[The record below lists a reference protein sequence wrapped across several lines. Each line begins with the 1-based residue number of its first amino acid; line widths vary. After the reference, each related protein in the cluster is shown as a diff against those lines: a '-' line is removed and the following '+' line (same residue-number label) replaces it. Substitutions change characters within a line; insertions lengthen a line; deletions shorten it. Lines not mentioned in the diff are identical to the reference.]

1 MKDTENKLTG
11 KDLMYIGIY
20 GAIYYVIV
28 FIVAM
33 LGMIPIMYPM
43 LAVICPIAGGIPFML
58 FLTKV
63 KKFGMIWILSVLMGL
78 MMLIS
83 GMGWYALAMSAIT
96 GLVSELIYK
105 SGNYQS
111 AKSAVITNGT
121 FSLWVWA
128 NLLQLFIN
136 RTEFLASRES
146 KVGAEYV
153 EKLNAL
159 TPDWICPVLLGICF
173 VSGIIGGLIGKAM
186 LSKHFKKAGIV

>member
-1 MKDTENKLTG
+1 
-11 KDLMYIGIY
+11 
-20 GAIYYVIV
+20 
-28 FIVAM
+28 
-33 LGMIPIMYPM
+33 
-43 LAVICPIAGGIPFML
+43 
-58 FLTKV
+58 
-63 KKFGMIWILSVLMGL
+63 MIWILSVLMGL